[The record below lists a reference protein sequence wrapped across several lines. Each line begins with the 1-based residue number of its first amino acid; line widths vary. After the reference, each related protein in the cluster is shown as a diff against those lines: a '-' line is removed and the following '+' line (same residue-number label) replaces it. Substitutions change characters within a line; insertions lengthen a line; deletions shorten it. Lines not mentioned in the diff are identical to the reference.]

1 MTQVGENHRHKSIA
15 FMDATNM
22 LSRGWQM
29 RLAQIYHKTR
39 VCAYNQRLCKW
50 VLWKQKHEMQK
61 TVTAP
66 FLPTTTD
73 YFAANLEVLLQPL
86 FYLLRASCFMAKLVL
101 FPAR

>member
-39 VCAYNQRLCKW
+39 VCAYNQRLCT
-50 VLWKQKHEMQK
+50 QRI
-61 TVTAP
+61 TN
-66 FLPTTTD
+66 TT
-73 YFAANLEVLLQPL
+73 F
-86 FYLLRASCFMAKLVL
+86 SCFLSL
-101 FPAR
+101 SICFPLGIFATATNCFRQLSHVD